1 MSKLIEKIWFS
12 SPSQIFKALKRRVL
26 RESSWH
32 YSIEAIASSKHM
44 NFCTLIDR
52 WERYSRVIETN
63 SEIPTSDYEF
73 FGKTIF
79 ELGCGPL
86 FGWSPIAIFL
96 GAKKYYYFEPNIS
109 METVNSLEIKQKYF
123 LPLYNELV
131 SNYGPRMRFENFY
144 NKVIQNTESI
154 DFNSKDII
162 DLTISNS
169 VLEHIPRSEL
179 RNTLMSLHSIS
190 KEKSTFMHVVD
201 FGDHNNRSINKLD
214 NIYIK
219 NCNKE
224 TAQLNLLRIS
234 DIEEMLKE
242 VKFRSINKIIYRS
255 SEINMD
261 KIDESWSKYSEDE
274 LRSRVV
280 FFIGST

>member
-1 MSKLIEKIWFS
+1 MSRLIEKIWFS
-12 SPSQIFKALKRRVL
+12 SPSQMFKALKRRVL
-26 RESSWH
+26 GESSWD
-32 YSIEAIASSKHM
+32 YSIETIASSKHL
-44 NFCTLIDR
+44 NFCALIDR

-63 SEIPTSDYEF
+63 SEIAKSNYGF
-73 FGKTIF
+73 FGKSIF

-109 METVNSLEIKQKYF
+109 IETVNSLEIKQKYF

-131 SNYGPRMRFENFY
+131 SNYGPRMKFEDFY
-144 NKVIQNTESI
+144 KKVIQNTESI

-179 RNTLMSLHSIS
+179 RNTFMSLHSIS
-190 KEKSTFMHVVD
+190 KEKSNFLHVVD

-214 NIYIK
+214 NIYIN
-219 NCNKE
+219 NCNDE
-224 TAQLNLLRIS
+224 TPQLNLFRMS
-234 DIEEMLKE
+234 DIEEMLKA
-242 VKFRSINKIIYRS
+242 VKFKITNKIIYRS
-255 SEINMD
+255 SDI
-261 KIDESWSKYSEDE
+261 KIDRIHQSWEKYSDKD
-274 LRSRVV
+274 LTSRVV
-280 FFIGST
+280 FFLGSK